1 LRKANIQI
9 GEADCLSNHPRRGVP
24 LWKEDRGNNYF
35 IGEIHALDEDLI
47 PNSRRDY
54 FNQDDACRRFE
65 KALTEAFKNLDKLY
79 HDASRLRSETSKI
92 QKATQARK
100 DFEAKEKAGEFLNP
114 QDREE
119 AKIEVEKLESDSKA
133 AQKRIEKIYDKA
145 KGGAIEKVADEYMPE
160 VLETYDK
167 VEAKPFEP
175 KAEPTKGYAEDN
187 INQDTMSIL
196 RTVFDVL
203 DKVLPPDQSELVR
216 KAIIGRFVNK

>member
-1 LRKANIQI
+1 
-9 GEADCLSNHPRRGVP
+9 
-24 LWKEDRGNNYF
+24 
-35 IGEIHALDEDLI
+35 
-47 PNSRRDY
+47 
-54 FNQDDACRRFE
+54 
-65 KALTEAFKNLDKLY
+65 
-79 HDASRLRSETSKI
+79 
-92 QKATQARK
+92 
-100 DFEAKEKAGEFLNP
+100 
-114 QDREE
+114 
-119 AKIEVEKLESDSKA
+119 
-133 AQKRIEKIYDKA
+133 
-145 KGGAIEKVADEYMPE
+145 MPE